1 MRLPDSRFVALCA
14 SLLLAG
20 CASSGSGAKLA
31 PALPANGPQDDYPVL
46 LGDPFTIDGVTY
58 TPEDVMNYDAVG
70 YAFADQS
77 AVSGVSG
84 AHKTLPLP
92 SYVEVTNLET
102 GRTILVRL
110 TERGPM
116 RGDGLIGLSQAAAME
131 LGMAGASMAEVRV
144 RRVNPPEAERAML
157 RIGEPVPPRMD
168 TPVALLAALKRKL
181 ANENGAQP
189 GTIQPRQPMPTAPVT
204 VDPDV
209 NLAAGAADQPAMPPA
224 PATPATT
231 GTFVQ
236 IGAFSSKANANR
248 VAAPVDASV
257 SKASGLW
264 VVRIGPLASKAEI
277 DAALGK
283 ARAAGYGDAIVRRVN

>member
-1 MRLPDSRFVALCA
+1 MSATVVA
-14 SLLLAG
+14 
-20 CASSGSGAKLA
+20 
-31 PALPANGPQDDYPVL
+31 ANGPANDYPVV
-46 LGDPFTIDGVTY
+46 LGDPFTIDGITY

-70 YAFADQS
+70 YAFAS
-77 AVSGVSG
+77 ETAESGVSG

-116 RGDGLIGLSQAAAME
+116 RRDGLIGLSQAALGE
-131 LGMAGASMAEVRV
+131 LRVVGGLKSAVRV
-144 RRVNPPEAERAML
+144 RRVNPPEVERAML
-157 RIGEPVPPRMD
+157 RAGEPVPPRMD
-168 TPVALLAALKRKL
+168 TPVALLAALQRKL
-181 ANENGAQP
+181 ASEIGGSPSTVPPKQP
-189 GTIQPRQPMPTAPVT
+189 LPAVVT
-204 VDPDV
+204 VDPDAT
-209 NLAAGAADQPAMPPA
+209 LKSGTADQPPPSVQTS
-224 PATPATT
+224 PAAK

-236 IGAFSSKANANR
+236 LGAFSSKANANK

-257 SKASGLW
+257 SRSNGLW
-264 VVRIGPLASKAEI
+264 VDRIGPLADKAEI

>member
-1 MRLPDSRFVALCA
+1 
-14 SLLLAG
+14 
-20 CASSGSGAKLA
+20 
-31 PALPANGPQDDYPVL
+31 
-46 LGDPFTIDGVTY
+46 
-58 TPEDVMNYDAVG
+58 
-70 YAFADQS
+70 
-77 AVSGVSG
+77 
-84 AHKTLPLP
+84 
-92 SYVEVTNLET
+92 
-102 GRTILVRL
+102 
-110 TERGPM
+110 
-116 RGDGLIGLSQAAAME
+116 
-131 LGMAGASMAEVRV
+131 
-144 RRVNPPEAERAML
+144 
-157 RIGEPVPPRMD
+157 
-168 TPVALLAALKRKL
+168 
-181 ANENGAQP
+181 
-189 GTIQPRQPMPTAPVT
+189 MPTAPVT

-209 NLAAGAADQPAMPPA
+209 NLAAGAADQPATPPA